1 MSNIVTVQ
9 ISFTE
14 RVRYSAV
21 VEMDVEK
28 FDELDHALD
37 NTRGADL
44 RRVEESIVELCSIML
59 SMLKNIII
67 CNIKQNFD
75 LSFFLCIFLIRKRFI
90 KYDYENNYL
99 C

>member
-1 MSNIVTVQ
+1 MSNKVTVQ
-9 ISFTE
+9 ITFTE

-44 RRVEESIVELCSIML
+44 RRVEESIVELCDRRNDWQDSDEIEIEDFIVIDNEE
-59 SMLKNIII
+59 LK
-67 CNIKQNFD
+67 
-75 LSFFLCIFLIRKRFI
+75 
-90 KYDYENNYL
+90 
-99 C
+99 